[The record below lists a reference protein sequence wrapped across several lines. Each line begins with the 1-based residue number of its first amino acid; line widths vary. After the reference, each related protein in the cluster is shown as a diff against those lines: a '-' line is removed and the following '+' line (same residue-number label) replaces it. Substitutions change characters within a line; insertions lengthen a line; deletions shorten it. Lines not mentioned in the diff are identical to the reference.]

1 MHLNEKVAIV
11 TGGGQGIG
19 KAIARHCLE
28 RGLKVVIAEAD
39 AEAGQET
46 AAELA
51 ALGNIRCVAAD
62 VAREEDVQ
70 RMVREAVDGYGHLDY
85 LVNNAGIM
93 IRKPVTELSLAEW
106 RRVLDVNLSS
116 VFLGAKHAAP
126 FLRERRGAIVNIAST
141 RGLMSEPDTEAYS
154 ASKGGI
160 IALTHALAVS
170 LGPAVRVNCVSPGW
184 IEVSEW
190 KKRSVRHPAQ
200 LRDEDHHQHPAG
212 RVGRPEDVASLVLYL
227 LSDEAGFVTGAN
239 FVVDGGMTRKMIYV
253 E

>member
-1 MHLNEKVAIV
+1 MHLNGKVAIV

-46 AAELA
+46 AVELA
-51 ALGNIRCVAAD
+51 ALGDIRCVAAD

-70 RMVREAVDGYGHLDY
+70 RMVREAVDGYGRLDY

-106 RRVLDVNLSS
+106 RRVLDVNLSG

-126 FLRERRGAIVNIAST
+126 SLRERHGAIVNIAST

-184 IEVSEW
+184 IEVGDW
-190 KKRSVRHPAQ
+190 KKRSLRHPVQ
-200 LRDEDHHQHPAG
+200 LREEDHRQHPAG
-212 RVGRPEDVASLVLYL
+212 RLGRPEDVASLVLYL